1 MEKYVYK
8 ITNKINGMMYIG
20 ETMDFKRRIKEHCN
34 PLNTSLIGKAIKK
47 FGKENFSFEI
57 IEYCSDFSEKEKFY
71 IKKYNTLFPYGYNI
85 SEGGDK
91 TPPVLKGEKNPFATI
106 SEETAKEIANCL
118 LEGKDNTYIKEKF
131 HVTRHLIRHINDGTA
146 WKFLEYQ
153 YPLREKG
160 GIPDFVFQV
169 IYLLKN
175 TNLTQKQIAKK
186 LGIARSTVT
195 MINVGK
201 NHKFE
206 NIEYPIRK

>member
-1 MEKYVYK
+1 MKKYVYK

-34 PLNTSLIGKAIKK
+34 PSNTSLIGKAIKE
-47 FGKENFSFEI
+47 FGKENFSFKI

-71 IKKYNTLFPYGYNI
+71 IKEYDTLFPHGYNV
-85 SEGGDK
+85 SEGGDR
-91 TPPVLKGEKNPFATI
+91 TPPVLKGEENPFATI
-106 SEETAKEIANCL
+106 TERTAKKIANCL
-118 LEGKDNTYIKEKF
+118 LEGKDNAYIKEKF

-146 WKFLEYQ
+146 WKFPEYQ
-153 YPLREKG
+153 YPLREKDD
-160 GIPDFVFQV
+160 IPDFVFQV
-169 IYLLKN
+169 IDLLKN

-195 MINVGK
+195 MINIGK

>member
-1 MEKYVYK
+1 MKKYVYK

-20 ETMDFKRRIKEHCN
+20 ETMDFNRRIKEHCN
-34 PLNTSLIGKAIKK
+34 PSNTSLIGKAIKE
-47 FGKENFSFEI
+47 FGKENFSFKI

-71 IKKYNTLFPYGYNI
+71 IKEYDTLFPHGYNV

-91 TPPVLKGEKNPFATI
+91 TPPVLKGEENPFATI
-106 SEETAKEIANCL
+106 TERTAKKIANCL
-118 LEGKDNTYIKEKF
+118 LEGKDNAYIKEKF

-146 WKFLEYQ
+146 WKFPEYQ
-153 YPLREKG
+153 YPLREKDD
-160 GIPDFVFQV
+160 IPDFVFQV
-169 IYLLKN
+169 IDLLKN

-195 MINVGK
+195 MINIGK

>member
-1 MEKYVYK
+1 MKKYVYK

-34 PLNTSLIGKAIKK
+34 PSNTSLIGKAIKE
-47 FGKENFSFEI
+47 FGKENFSFKI

-71 IKKYNTLFPYGYNI
+71 IKEYNTLFPHGYNV
-85 SEGGDK
+85 SEGGDR
-91 TPPVLKGEKNPFATI
+91 TPPVLKGEENPFATI
-106 SEETAKEIANCL
+106 TERTAKKIANCL
-118 LEGKDNTYIKEKF
+118 LEGKDNAYIKEKF

-146 WKFLEYQ
+146 WKFPEYQ
-153 YPLREKG
+153 YPLREKDD
-160 GIPDFVFQV
+160 IPDFVFQV
-169 IYLLKN
+169 IDLLKN

-195 MINVGK
+195 MINIGK

>member
-1 MEKYVYK
+1 MKKYVYK

-20 ETMDFKRRIKEHCN
+20 ETMDFNRRIKEHCN
-34 PLNTSLIGKAIKK
+34 PSNTSLIGKAIKE
-47 FGKENFSFEI
+47 FGKENFSFKI
-57 IEYCSDFSEKEKFY
+57 IEYCSDFSQKEKFY
-71 IKKYNTLFPYGYNI
+71 IKEYDTLFPHGYNV

-91 TPPVLKGEKNPFATI
+91 TPPVLKGEENPFATI
-106 SEETAKEIANCL
+106 TERTAKKIANCL
-118 LEGKDNTYIKEKF
+118 LEGKDNAYIKEKF

-146 WKFLEYQ
+146 WKFPEYQ
-153 YPLREKG
+153 YPLREKDD
-160 GIPDFVFQV
+160 IPDFVFQV
-169 IYLLKN
+169 IDLLKN

-195 MINVGK
+195 MINIGK

>member
-1 MEKYVYK
+1 MKKYVYK

-34 PLNTSLIGKAIKK
+34 PSNTSLIGKAIKE
-47 FGKENFSFEI
+47 FGKENFSFKI

-71 IKKYNTLFPYGYNI
+71 IKEYDTLFPHGYNV

-91 TPPVLKGEKNPFATI
+91 TPPVLKGEENPFATI
-106 SEETAKEIANCL
+106 TERTAKKIANCL
-118 LEGKDNTYIKEKF
+118 LEGKDNAYIKEKF

-146 WKFLEYQ
+146 WKFPEYQ
-153 YPLREKG
+153 YPLREKDD
-160 GIPDFVFQV
+160 IPDFVFQV
-169 IYLLKN
+169 IDLLKN

-195 MINVGK
+195 MINIGK